1 MPTPH
6 GTMRKNIKILV
17 VEDSPTQ
24 VEHLTYLLEE
34 QGYSVTIATNGR
46 EALASVRTEKPTL
59 IISDIMMPEMDGYA
73 LCRTIKSDAALKDIP
88 VILVT
93 DLNSPQD
100 VVMGLQCCADN
111 FVTKPY
117 DPQFLLARITQSLRN
132 KELRPKHNADAAV
145 EVELAGSSYTISAE
159 RYQILDLLIPTYEEA
174 VRLNQKLREQQQ
186 ELAQEVQERTAANE
200 RLETE
205 MAERRRAEDALRKS
219 EEQTR
224 TILNLA
230 HEAFIAIDSDGVTR
244 DWNREAEITFG
255 RSREEAL
262 GKRLS
267 EIVIPP
273 RYREAHTQG
282 LKHFFETGEGPV
294 LNKRIEIEALHRDG
308 HEFPVEL
315 AITPIRLGES
325 YMFCAFLHD
334 ITERKR
340 AEENIKKS
348 NVQLEAANKELEAFT
363 YSVSHDLRAPL
374 RHIDGFSELLT
385 KHAAELDEKSRR
397 YLKTISES
405 AKQMGA
411 LIDDLL
417 QFSRIGRAE
426 LRKDAISL
434 DQLVKE
440 SLASLKQDMN
450 GRKIVWTIGTLPDVH
465 GDQALLRQ
473 VFVNLLS
480 NAVKYTRGR
489 EQAKI
494 EIGTLTPSPSPLPPG
509 ERAGARDDEVV
520 IFVRDNGAG
529 FDMQYGHKLFGV
541 FQRLHSTN
549 EFEGTGIG
557 LANVQR
563 IIHRHGGR
571 TWAEGK
577 VGEGATFYFAL
588 PARKEASHD
597 G

>member
-73 LCRTIKSDAALKDIP
+73 LCRTIKSDTALKDIP

>member
-73 LCRTIKSDAALKDIP
+73 LCRTIKSDTALKDIP

-405 AKQMGA
+405 AKQMGV